1 MQDDKEKPHELAR
14 THLRRPRNTPRQG
27 PHRRDRVLVTTI
39 LDNLADGLS
48 DEEIVESY
56 PSLTRES
63 VRAALCYGAELA
75 KERIAPL
82 PD

>member
-1 MQDDKEKPHELAR
+1 MNWREHISVDPEICHGRAR
-14 THLRRPRNTPRQG
+14 IAGT
-27 PHRRDRVLVTTI
+27 RVLVTTI
-39 LDNLADGLS
+39 LDNLADGLG

-63 VRAALCYGAELA
+63 VRAALCYAAELA